1 MKKVKQATQ
10 ADLDK
15 IFPRKT
21 SEKEIVNKPFP
32 FPAKGQKVQ
41 PLPQPEEEECD
52 CSKCNDAHCKAQQV
66 MDHLA
71 DIVDLTEQIGP
82 PQLYNI
88 ALTLGGI
95 LCNLEA
101 HEEHLTKLEKLCQ
114 VVYSELNP
122 KEMGRTLN

>member
-1 MKKVKQATQ
+1 MKKIKQATQ
-10 ADLDK
+10 TDSNK
-15 IFPRKT
+15 ILPRKT
-21 SEKEIVNKPFP
+21 TENKFP
-32 FPAKGQKVQ
+32 FPAKEQKVQ
-41 PLPQPEEEECD
+41 SLSQPEENDDCD
-52 CSKCNDAHCKAQQV
+52 CSKCNDTHCKAQQV

-88 ALTLGGI
+88 ILTLGGI
-95 LCNLEA
+95 LSNLEA
-101 HEEHLTKLEKLCQ
+101 HGEYLTKIEKLCQ